1 MVKKYIFILYCVMK
15 SLFKRFAFVLLA
27 SFVVSCTTEK
37 KEEAKDLSA
46 QQEEDFRN
54 SLGSSDSLAVV
65 QLGDSIMS
73 LLKAGNQEAAF
84 ANLYELDEAGN
95 ISPLSDVRKKQLAR
109 QFKMFPVQDFSRR
122 DLQFNTADQNIVT
135 YDVVFDQS
143 SNSKTSFALSPVK
156 NQGSWYFT
164 VRGSSTA
171 DGHNIKAEAAAE
183 DAQ

>member
-1 MVKKYIFILYCVMK
+1 MK
-15 SLFKRFAFVLLA
+15 SFYKLFAFILLA
-27 SFVVSCTTEK
+27 SFVVSCTTDK

-54 SLGSSDSLAVV
+54 SLGSQDSLTVV

-73 LLKAGNQEAAF
+73 LLKAGNTEAAF

-95 ISPLSDVRKKQLAR
+95 VAPLSDLRKKQLSR

-122 DLQFNTADQNIVT
+122 DLLFNTAEQNIVT

-143 SNSKTSFALSPVK
+143 TNSKTSFALSPVK
-156 NQGSWYFT
+156 CQGTWYFT

-171 DGHNIKAEAAAE
+171 DGHNIKAEEAAAE
-183 DAQ
+183 EVR